1 MKDLVLPTTRDVA
14 PPLWE
19 RQLGESRKAFD
30 AFRRYRDMG
39 PTRSL
44 TRVGQELGKSRALMA
59 RWSSRWRWVERA
71 ESWDDQQ
78 DRVAQIEL
86 QRQNTDLTRARIEG
100 ATVLIERGV
109 RELQSTERPLQP
121 FEVARLIEVASR
133 LGDVAGRKAERS
145 APVFSIEQAVFAN
158 AARESDPRLATD

>member
-1 MKDLVLPTTRDVA
+1 
-14 PPLWE
+14 
-19 RQLGESRKAFD
+19 
-30 AFRRYRDMG
+30 
-39 PTRSL
+39 
-44 TRVGQELGKSRALMA
+44 MA

-133 LGDVAGRKAERS
+133 LGDVAGRKAERT